1 MSTDKNSFFVDAKR
15 VIGMQ
20 CNGQS
25 KKEKM
30 INNYFVQSDWRTMVQ
45 NLELPYN
52 VKLKAQVV
60 THRVLSGFKV

>member
-1 MSTDKNSFFVDAKR
+1 MSTDKNSFFAKR

-30 INNYFVQSDWRTMVQ
+30 INSG
-45 NLELPYN
+45 
-52 VKLKAQVV
+52 LKK
-60 THRVLSGFKV
+60 TTKKTED